1 MIFANLFY
9 IAFKFKSMKILLFP
23 FLFSLLILAC
33 NDTVIK
39 KPASNDSIAADS
51 KDTIQKFE
59 MKQYWMVFLKKGPNR
74 TQDSISAAKI
84 QDAHI
89 RNIDRLAALGKIVLA
104 GPMGYDQ
111 DLRGIFVIDAKDST
125 EAASY
130 IKTDSAI
137 MTGRLRFEL
146 HPWWTAKGKV
156 EFK

>member
-1 MIFANLFY
+1 MKVFLFC
-9 IAFKFKSMKILLFP
+9 S
-23 FLFSLLILAC
+23 LFSLSLGAC
-33 NDTVIK
+33 NDNTIKQPSNTNTVT
-39 KPASNDSIAADS
+39 ASN
-51 KDTIQKFE
+51 KDTAQKFE

-84 QDAHI
+84 QEAHI
-89 RNIDRLAALGKIVLA
+89 RNIDRLASLGKIVLA
-104 GPMGYDQ
+104 GPMGYDK
-111 DLRGIFVIDAKDST
+111 DLRGIFVIDAKDSA

-137 MTGRLRFEL
+137 ITGRLRFEL

>member
-1 MIFANLFY
+1 MDLRIE
-9 IAFKFKSMKILLFP
+9 SMKVLLSC
-23 FLFSLLILAC
+23 FLVPVFIVAC
-33 NDTVIK
+33 FESVPNKPENHDTL
-39 KPASNDSIAADS
+39 STNR
-51 KDTIQKFE
+51 KDTAQKFE

-74 TQDSISAAKI
+74 TQDSLSAAKI

-104 GPMGYDQ
+104 GPMGYDK

-137 MTGRLRFEL
+137 ITGRLRFEL
-146 HPWWTAKGKV
+146 HPWWTAKGRV

>member
-1 MIFANLFY
+1 
-9 IAFKFKSMKILLFP
+9 
-23 FLFSLLILAC
+23 LFSVFIIAC
-33 NDTVIK
+33 NDSANIK
-39 KPASNDSIAADS
+39 LTTS
-51 KDTIQKFE
+51 DTEIDGSVDTAQKFE

-74 TQDSISAAKI
+74 TQDSISATKI

-89 RNIDRLAALGKIVLA
+89 KNIDRLASLGKIVLA
-104 GPMGYDQ
+104 GPMGYDK
-111 DLRGIFVIDAKDST
+111 DLRGIFVIDAIDSA

-137 MTGRLRFEL
+137 ITGRLRFEL

>member
-1 MIFANLFY
+1 MDLKIE
-9 IAFKFKSMKILLFP
+9 SMKVLLSC
-23 FLFSLLILAC
+23 FLVPVFIVAC
-33 NDTVIK
+33 SESVPN
-39 KPASNDSIAADS
+39 KPANHARLSTNR
-51 KDTIQKFE
+51 KDTAQKFE

-74 TQDSISAAKI
+74 TQDSLSAAKI

-104 GPMGYDQ
+104 GPMGYDK

-137 MTGRLRFEL
+137 ITGRLRFEL
-146 HPWWTAKGKV
+146 HPWWTAKGRV